1 MKAGGFA
8 ILVNSIANPNS
19 RAEKCLPVHTGR
31 IQQML
36 NFAVVL
42 CLTA

>member
-1 MKAGGFA
+1 MKAEGFA
-8 ILVNSIANPNS
+8 ILMDNIANPGS
-19 RAEKCLPVHTGR
+19 RTGKCLPVHTGG
-31 IQQML
+31 IKQTM

>member
-8 ILVNSIANPNS
+8 ILVNNIANPSS
-19 RAEKCLPVHTGR
+19 RTGKCLPVRTTG

-36 NFAVVL
+36 NFAFVL
-42 CLTA
+42 CLAA